1 MLFLCPNYNDAV
13 SANLMAL
20 FNRMTNL
27 LVQHTLYDKYL
38 FGIVVSGYSG
48 GDLVAQRL
56 LGTMCFNKT
65 AILPGRFCLMQTAH
79 DPGSVRKVSG
89 IGRRMAQFAQH
100 MVTVLQAWYAQ
111 PQARGRRGDP
121 PAAPP
126 ALRDPGRAIGAHT
139 LEAGGDQPTSS
150 WRASYPVS
158 PVRTFTASSTEVTK
172 ILPSPAYRCAGACLA
187 VSITRSGGML
197 ETTTD
202 TCTVGRR
209 AMDIGTHGT
218 CRCPLAGRRTHGAGH
233 RHAGDAD
240 GLQALLEF
248 LKPIGWAI
256 DVHLREFGRL
266 LPLRQVGTFGQGQGA
281 GIAVVELPCHA
292 EGKGEVGIGRG
303 QAVLG
308 GVQAL
313 DLFLFPLPAW
323 CRHEPERS
331 A

>member
-48 GDLVAQRL
+48 GDLVAQQL

-100 MVTVLQAWYAQ
+100 MVTVLQAWL
-111 PQARGRRGDP
+111 R
-121 PAAPP
+121 PAASKGAPRRSSRGAP
-126 ALRDPGRAIGAHT
+126 FAARDPGRAIGAHT

-209 AMDIGTHGT
+209 AMDIGTP
-218 CRCPLAGRRTHGAGH
+218 RYMPLPLAGRRTHGAGH

-308 GVQAL
+308 GVR
-313 DLFLFPLPAW
+313 PSISSSSPT
-323 CRHEPERS
+323 RMVPP
-331 A
+331 